1 MQNRYVRRF
10 WGISLFAILLMCVQA
25 SIFSG
30 VTVGTAT
37 PSLAEGDE
45 AATDEGAAKTGD
57 EKAEGTAPPKSETM
71 LAWLYRSL
79 GLRYVIIFLFITFN
93 LVALFVMNILAVR
106 RDSVMPEALLQ
117 GFEAHLN
124 EKRYQEAY
132 ELAKNDESFLGKILA
147 AGMQQLS
154 SGYDNAMSAMEEVG
168 GEENMKMEHRLG
180 YVALIAQVGPM
191 FGLLGTVDGMV
202 MAFDVIAKSSTTPKP
217 SELAQGIG
225 TALVTTVVGLWIAI
239 PSIVY
244 YQIVRNRM
252 VRLVNEVGVISGD
265 LMKRFATV
273 GAGVK
278 KS

>member
-1 MQNRYVRRF
+1 MQKRYVRRL
-10 WGISLFAILLMCVQA
+10 WGISLFAVLLMCVQA

-37 PSLAEGDE
+37 PSLAEGEEAAADE
-45 AATDEGAAKTGD
+45 AAAADE
-57 EKAEGTAPPKSETM
+57 EKAETPSTEKSETM

-79 GLRYVIIFLFITFN
+79 GLKYVIVFLFLTFN
-93 LVALFVMNILAVR
+93 LVALWVMNILAVR
-106 RDSVMPEALLQ
+106 RDSVLPEALLQ

-132 ELAKNDESFLGKILA
+132 ELAKNDESFLGKVLA

-154 SGYDNAMSAMEEVG
+154 SGYENATAAMEEAG
-168 GEENMKMEHRLG
+168 AEENLKMEQRLG
-180 YVALIAQVGPM
+180 YVALIGQIGPM

-202 MAFDVIAKSSTTPKP
+202 QAFDVIAKSQTTPKP
-217 SELAQGIG
+217 SQLAVGIG

-239 PSIVY
+239 PSIAY
-244 YQIVRNRM
+244 YQIVRNRL
-252 VRLVNEVGVISGD
+252 VRLVTEVGVVSGD

-273 GAGVK
+273 GTGGAK